1 MGIKKFIINSG
12 TIACLKE
19 RLPIT
24 NHFRH
29 VSNLFFFDKSSNSN
43 KITLVEKGSILQ
55 KNNDIAENFNDLLTS
70 VVSKLDIL
78 RYQDPLIGS
87 DQSDERIRHPIL
99 RIIGQYKNYP
109 SIIAINN

>member
-78 RYQDPLIGS
+78 HYQDPLIGR
-87 DQSDERIRHPIL
+87 DQSEERIRHPIL

-109 SIIAINN
+109 SIIAITN

>member
-78 RYQDPLIGS
+78 HYQDPLIGR
-87 DQSDERIRHPIL
+87 DQSEERIRHPIL

-109 SIIAINN
+109 SITAIDN